1 MDWLLGKSTR
11 NHGFYNDIF
20 RAFLEIFPKTPMITT
35 AACFA
40 ALMVFGIFP
49 EIHNDWGI
57 WDLKCS
63 HEMAVRAVK
72 SRRFV
77 DTPVWFHDFLLKY
90 MKSIFLAVRT
100 KNTHE
105 INICWLLNHNRIP
118 FFCSILGGWITIFL
132 ILNHQ
137 DQRSDV
143 RGFLGRLYTSRSY
156 EFFQDITP
164 ISLDWWLVEAS
175 KMTSTKQKDRNPLSL
190 ASNLSLACLTTV
202 FHCVSVVLNPFE
214 LLETTVMCFLAKPSW
229 PPFLK
234 ALGCWWF
241 PRWSWHR
248 GCWRRSPAGRCR
260 SWAFWAVPCATS
272 AWPWAMDPW
281 RRDRCRP
288 GVTWGDLVPP
298 QRVGE
303 IGLVQ

>member
-90 MKSIFLAVRT
+90 MKSNFLAVRT

-105 INICWLLNHNRIP
+105 INICWLLNHNRISFFAAFWVVESP
-118 FFCSILGGWITIFL
+118 FFFWYWITKT
-132 ILNHQ
+132 
-137 DQRSDV
+137 
-143 RGFLGRLYTSRSY
+143 RGLMWGAFLGAFTPHGPMNFSKTSLRY
-156 EFFQDITP
+156 RWTG
-164 ISLDWWLVEAS
+164 DW
-175 KMTSTKQKDRNPLSL
+175 
-190 ASNLSLACLTTV
+190 
-202 FHCVSVVLNPFE
+202 
-214 LLETTVMCFLAKPSW
+214 
-229 PPFLK
+229 
-234 ALGCWWF
+234 
-241 PRWSWHR
+241 
-248 GCWRRSPAGRCR
+248 
-260 SWAFWAVPCATS
+260 
-272 AWPWAMDPW
+272 
-281 RRDRCRP
+281 
-288 GVTWGDLVPP
+288 
-298 QRVGE
+298 
-303 IGLVQ
+303 

>member
-1 MDWLLGKSTR
+1 
-11 NHGFYNDIF
+11 
-20 RAFLEIFPKTPMITT
+20 MITT

-63 HEMAVRAVK
+63 HEMAVSAVK

-90 MKSIFLAVRT
+90 MKSNFLAVRT
-100 KNTHE
+100 KNPHE
-105 INICWLLNHNRIP
+105 INICWLLNHHRIP
-118 FFCSILGGWITIFL
+118 FFAAFWVVESPFFL

-143 RGFLGRLYTSRSY
+143 RGFLGRFYASRSY

-190 ASNLSLACLTTV
+190 ASNLIRMFEFHGFPIVFLLFWTPLNCWKQRWCVFLRSHPGRRFLRHSDAGDSLVDRGTV
-202 FHCVSVVLNPFE
+202 VADEDLQPE
-214 LLETTVMCFLAKPSW
+214 
-229 PPFLK
+229 
-234 ALGCWWF
+234 G
-241 PRWSWHR
+241 
-248 GCWRRSPAGRCR
+248 AGRGLSGLC
-260 SWAFWAVPCATS
+260 
-272 AWPWAMDPW
+272 
-281 RRDRCRP
+281 
-288 GVTWGDLVPP
+288 LVQPRLGIGLWTP
-298 QRVGE
+298 EGE
-303 IGLVQ
+303 IGGDLGWPGAPATGRRNWVSAVAIWLYGDKMWER